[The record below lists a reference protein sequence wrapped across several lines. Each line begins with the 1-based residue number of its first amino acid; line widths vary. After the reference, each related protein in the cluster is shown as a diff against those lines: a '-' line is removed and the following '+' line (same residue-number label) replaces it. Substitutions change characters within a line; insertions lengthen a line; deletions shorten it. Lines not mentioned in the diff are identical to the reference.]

1 MSRRGRCAGPSAER
15 SDDPPLIA
23 GLTPWWPPEDHPA
36 YLPATPY
43 PYRPSAPPRRSTRN
57 WLALAALAF
66 ALMGVP
72 LLLVDASRPLAFLLG
87 LVAAGLA
94 IPAGVRVAAGRSG
107 GKTLS
112 IAGTA
117 LGSLVAV
124 LAIAAY
130 GSSGAIATAIGSSLR
145 VTTPPGPGTVQ
156 LQYGDGTFL
165 VGYDIDPGVYHSAG
179 PLRDRRPNCYWERS
193 SADAGDVGSII
204 ANDNSPGPVTITIN
218 RSDRSFKS
226 HGCLP
231 WVRVR

>member
-1 MSRRGRCAGPSAER
+1 MSRRGRCAGHSAER
-15 SDDPPLIA
+15 SDDPHLLA
-23 GLTPWWPPEDHPA
+23 GLTPWWPPDDHPA
-36 YLPATPY
+36 YPPHARY
-43 PYRPSAPPRRSTRN
+43 PYRPSAPPRPPARN
-57 WLALAALAF
+57 WLAVAALVF
-66 ALMGVP
+66 ALVGVP
-72 LLLVDASRPLAFLLG
+72 FLLVDASRPLAFLLG

-107 GKTLS
+107 GRAVS

-130 GSSGAIATAIGSSLR
+130 GSSGSIATAIGSSLG
-145 VTTPPGPGTVQ
+145 VTTPPGPGTAQ

-165 VGYDIDPGVYHSAG
+165 VGYDINPGVYHSAG

-193 SADAGDVGSII
+193 SADAGDVSSII
-204 ANDNSPGPVTITIN
+204 ANDNSHGPVTITIM